1 MFQERNTPNKGRNLI
16 ARLENDTMANQKKMT
31 KATAWGIVK
40 DIVEKSGHAQTAEL
54 VEKIDNELAL
64 LAKKNSAEKKPTAQ
78 QTANEGI
85 KSAIVDGM
93 ESGKAYTITDIIKS
107 VDACADLTN
116 QRVSALMRQ
125 LVESGAVV
133 RTEDKRKAYFT
144 LAE

>member
-1 MFQERNTPNKGRNLI
+1 
-16 ARLENDTMANQKKMT
+16 MANTSKMT

-40 DIVEKSGHAQTAEL
+40 GIVEASNHPQTAEL
-54 VEKIDNELAL
+54 VAKIDNELTL

-78 QTANEGI
+78 QVANDSV
-85 KSAIVDGM
+85 KQAIIDGM
-93 ESGKAYTITDIIKS
+93 EHGVPYTITDIIKS
-107 VDACADLTN
+107 VPACAELTN

-125 LVESGAVV
+125 LKDAGEVV